1 MDCGASTSTWMP
13 SHHILRP
20 VVILTFDLQNLNR
33 SSLGASEYSLL
44 SFIKIAEAIHEILW
58 LVS

>member
-1 MDCGASTSTWMP
+1 MP

-33 SSLGASEYSLL
+33 TSLGASEYSLL